1 MAAVSGHSIF
11 ERTIFPR
18 TQESK
23 GPSNEA
29 MELSTQEILAM
40 VVGASFAAG
49 LNVYA
54 TVATLGL
61 IARAG
66 WMDLP
71 ASLSTVE
78 SWWVIGAALAMFLI
92 EFVADKIPAFDLIWN
107 ALHTFVRVPVAALL
121 GWAATAQLSPQA
133 QMLSAVVAG
142 AIAAVANG
150 GKFAVR
156 ASVTPSPEP
165 ISNTALS
172 IAEDVVAIGLTWFA
186 TTHPYVA
193 AAIAVVLVVLT
204 ILAIRW
210 VIRAMKRLFRG
221 ARNRLDE
228 LQHAA

>member
-1 MAAVSGHSIF
+1 MHLGSH
-11 ERTIFPR
+11 
-18 TQESK
+18 
-23 GPSNEA
+23 
-29 MELSTQEILAM
+29 EIIAM

-66 WMDLP
+66 WVDLP
-71 ASLSTVE
+71 PSLHTVE
-78 SWWVIGAALAMFLI
+78 SWWVIGAAAALFAI

-142 AIAAVANG
+142 VVAMAAHG

-156 ASVTPSPEP
+156 AAVTPSPEP
-165 ISNTALS
+165 LSNIGLS
-172 IAEDVVAIGLTWFA
+172 MGEDVVAIGLTWFA

-193 AAIAVVLVVLT
+193 AAIALVLVVLT
-204 ILAIRW
+204 VLAIRW
-210 VIRAMKRLFRG
+210 VISGLKRLFHG
-221 ARNRLDE
+221 ARSRWEE

>member
-1 MAAVSGHSIF
+1 MNLGSH
-11 ERTIFPR
+11 
-18 TQESK
+18 
-23 GPSNEA
+23 
-29 MELSTQEILAM
+29 EIIAM

-66 WMDLP
+66 WVNLP
-71 ASLSTVE
+71 PSLHTVE
-78 SWWVIGAALAMFLI
+78 SWWVIGAAAALFAV

-133 QMLSAVVAG
+133 QMLSAVLAG
-142 AIAAVANG
+142 AIAMAAHG

-156 ASVTPSPEP
+156 AAVTPSPEP
-165 ISNTALS
+165 ISNAGLS
-172 IAEDVVAIGLTWFA
+172 MGEDVIAIALTWFA
-186 TTHPYVA
+186 TTHPYIA
-193 AAIAVVLVVLT
+193 ATIALVLVVFT
-204 ILAIRW
+204 VLAIRW
-210 VIRAMKRLFRG
+210 VVRGLKRLFRG
-221 ARNRLDE
+221 ARNRWEE